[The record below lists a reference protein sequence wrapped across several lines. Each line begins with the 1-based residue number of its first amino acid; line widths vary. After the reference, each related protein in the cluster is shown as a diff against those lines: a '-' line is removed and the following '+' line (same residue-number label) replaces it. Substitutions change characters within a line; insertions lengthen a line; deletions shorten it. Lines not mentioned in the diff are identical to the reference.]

1 MARQRNAFIQNL
13 VAHISIAFCRGMGVL
28 PLPVCRAV
36 GRGIG
41 IFMYACVPRVRSVAL
56 DNVRKAYG
64 DSLSE
69 SEARD
74 IARGAAINVGIVA
87 AEFAHLPRL
96 TPENIARWIT
106 VEGAENFNRE
116 LPGFI
121 IGAHLG
127 NWEWMAT
134 VIKNLGFNV
143 AEVVRPLDAPA
154 LNAYVDRIRQ
164 SRGVRTIDKTGGGQE
179 MLRLLKEGWIAG
191 VLADQSPRESAVP
204 VTFFGRPC
212 WATIGPAMVALRQK
226 MPMVVVTMTRKPDGN
241 YVLRISPPISLERS
255 GDFRADLVTITQRC
269 QDILEQEIRAHPEQ
283 WLWLHRRWKSRPRL
297 EQEWSKKKSAE
308 A

>member
-1 MARQRNAFIQNL
+1 MAL
-13 VAHISIAFCRGMGVL
+13 L

-36 GRGIG
+36 GRAIG
-41 IFMYACVPRVRSVAL
+41 LVAYALVPRVRRVTL
-56 DNVRKAYG
+56 DNLRKAYG
-64 DSLSE
+64 DALTE
-69 SEARD
+69 REVRA

-96 TPENIARWIT
+96 TPENIARWVTI
-106 VEGAENFNRE
+106 EGAEHLNRE
-116 LPGFI
+116 RPGFMLA
-121 IGAHLG
+121 AHLG

-134 VIKNLGFNV
+134 ILKDLGFNV

-154 LNAYVDRIRQ
+154 LNAYVDRIRT

-212 WATIGPAMVALRQK
+212 WATAAPAMVALRQK
-226 MPMVVVTMTRKPDGN
+226 MPIVVVTMTRDTTGH
-241 YVLRISPPISLERS
+241 YTLRVSPPVSLERT
-255 GDFRADLVTITQRC
+255 GDFRADLVAISQRC
-269 QDILEQEIRAHPEQ
+269 QDLLEEQIRAFPDQ
-283 WLWLHRRWKSRPRL
+283 WLWLHRRWKARPRL
-297 EQEWSKKKSAE
+297 EQEWANKAVQRSTGVPPVAG
-308 A
+308 